1 MNFASGFLMMTY
13 RVSLY
18 IKLDKLTVG
27 FDLVMPLSS
36 GQRRQLSTSI
46 ASTYFEVGLAG
57 LRGWPGLAVDGVHV
71 RAGRS
76 IEHAGQVNFTRRKLN
91 RVHRPWSVDC
101 VTERET
107 INTAASKK
115 LRLAAGSIIYFA
127 AAVRADDHA
136 SKVSV
141 PSDF

>member
-46 ASTYFEVGLAG
+46 ASTYFEVG

-107 INTAASKK
+107 INTAACKK
-115 LRLAAGSIIYFA
+115 TAAGCRIYYLFCCGCSRGRSRLEGFCA
-127 AAVRADDHA
+127 
-136 SKVSV
+136 K
-141 PSDF
+141 